1 MNCVIRRALYRRRR
15 LIPAGVPETFEQL
28 RESASRAGST
38 LEADGGQSSALILTF
53 GLVERAISHF
63 DHFKYGA
70 FARRYRLE
78 KDESVANSSFETTTI
93 ADNSVLADA
102 AGMRDS
108 RRDRSD
114 R

>member
-1 MNCVIRRALYRRRR
+1 MFRKLLNSYEKVHLVRGQRWKPTEVKARR
-15 LIPAGVPETFEQL
+15 LF
-28 RESASRAGST
+28 
-38 LEADGGQSSALILTF
+38 TF

-78 KDESVANSSFETTTI
+78 KDESVANSSFETTSI